1 MKKLSIALALI
12 AAVATAGLAQE
23 GIQFEEGN
31 WKKILAK
38 AADQDR
44 LIFVDAYAEWC
55 GPCKMMARD
64 VFTQAEVGEYYNS
77 NFVNAKIDMEK
88 GEGTGLARKYQ
99 VRAYPTLLFID
110 ANGQLVHRAVGYQD
124 AAAFLQL
131 GREAQDPSKQIAA
144 MERKFE
150 AGERDP
156 EFLRNYAIAAAD
168 AMAANANEIATTH
181 LSTQKDWTGEAE
193 MQLIFQAATQMD
205 DPYFKEILKRREA
218 YEALFSERYITN
230 KIQRAILQTLSAED
244 GEEKMMADAEAK
256 FKAAFPENPGPIF
269 ANFKMNY
276 YSINNPDAFPQAAV
290 DYLRDYPSEDANEL
304 NSIAWTFYE
313 SVDDKKM
320 LKEAVKWA
328 ERSVEIESTFY
339 NNDTLAALYY
349 KLGNKK
355 AAKAAAKKA
364 IELAKASGE
373 DYTETKELLEKIER
387 L

>member
-12 AAVATAGLAQE
+12 AAIVTAGLAQE

-88 GEGTGLARKYQ
+88 GEGTGLARKYK

-110 ANGQLVHRAVGYQD
+110 SNGELVHRAVGYQD
-124 AAAFLQL
+124 AEAFLQL
-131 GREAQDPSKQIAA
+131 GREAQDPSKQIAT

-156 EFLRNYAIAAAD
+156 EFLKNYAIAAAD
-168 AMAANANEIATTH
+168 AMAANANEIATAY
-181 LSTQKDWTGEAE
+181 LSTQKDWTGETE

-218 YEALFSERYITN
+218 YEALFSERYISS
-230 KIQRAILQTLSAED
+230 KIQRAILQTLDAEG
-244 GEEKMMADAEAK
+244 GEEQMMADAEAK
-256 FKAAFPENPGPIF
+256 FKAAFPDNPGPVF

-276 YSINNPDAFPQAAV
+276 YRINDPTAFPQAAV
-290 DYLRDYPSEDANEL
+290 DYLTDYPSEDANEL
-304 NSIAWTFYE
+304 NSIAWSFYE
-313 SVDDKKM
+313 GVDDKKM

-339 NNDTLAALYY
+339 NNDTLAALQY

>member
-12 AAVATAGLAQE
+12 AAIVTAGLAQE

-88 GEGTGLARKYQ
+88 GEGTGLARKYK

-110 ANGQLVHRAVGYQD
+110 SNGELVHRAVGYQD
-124 AAAFLQL
+124 AEAFLQL
-131 GREAQDPSKQIAA
+131 GREAQDPSKQIAT

-156 EFLRNYAIAAAD
+156 EFLKNYAVAAAD
-168 AMAANANEIATTH
+168 AMAANANEIATAY
-181 LSTQKDWTGEAE
+181 LSTQKDWTGETE

-218 YEALFSERYITN
+218 YEALFSERYISS
-230 KIQRAILQTLSAED
+230 KIQRAILQTLDAEG
-244 GEEKMMADAEAK
+244 GEEQMMADAEAK
-256 FKAAFPENPGPIF
+256 FKAAFPDNPGPVF

-276 YSINNPDAFPQAAV
+276 YRINDPTAFPQAAV
-290 DYLRDYPSEDANEL
+290 DYLTDYPSEDANEL
-304 NSIAWTFYE
+304 NSIAWSFYE
-313 SVDDKKM
+313 GVDDKKM

-339 NNDTLAALYY
+339 NNDTLAALQY